1 MTVSRFLVS
10 IWVPTHRTVVTAKVF
25 ILVFNSVQPLLSP
38 LLLCIPFSSSIN
50 FSTPSSNYME
60 FLPVQAPPCGNTG
73 TSNESN
79 QPIPHE
85 RFTYRVLTRFP
96 PIIFP
101 IVNVTTRGLVIDY
114 THGFSPISFPI
125 GLPVYERRENA
136 EITP

>member
-1 MTVSRFLVS
+1 MRVINQF
-10 IWVPTHRTVVTAKVF
+10 RTRG
-25 ILVFNSVQPLLSP
+25 LLIEYSP
-38 LLLCIPFSSSIN
+38 
-50 FSTPSSNYME
+50 
-60 FLPVQAPPCGNTG
+60 
-73 TSNESN
+73 
-79 QPIPHE
+79 
-85 RFTYRVLTRFP
+85 RFP

>member
-1 MTVSRFLVS
+1 MTVSRFLVG

-25 ILVFNSVQPLLSP
+25 ILVEYG
-38 LLLCIPFSSSIN
+38 SSSGPPCYSA
-50 FSTPSSNYME
+50 FPSHLPLI
-60 FLPVQAPPCGNTG
+60 FPLPVLITWNLNQCSATIWNTG
-73 TSNESN
+73 TSNESY

-125 GLPVYERRENA
+125 GLGK
-136 EITP
+136 

>member
-10 IWVPTHRTVVTAKVF
+10 IWVPTHRTVFTAKVF
-25 ILVFNSVQPLLSP
+25 SLCLTLYNPCCPPCYSAFPSHLPLIFP
-38 LLLCIPFSSSIN
+38 
-50 FSTPSSNYME
+50 
-60 FLPVQAPPCGNTG
+60 LPVLITWNLNQCSATIWNTG

-85 RFTYRVLTRFP
+85 RFTYKVLTRFP

-114 THGFSPISFPI
+114 THGFSPISIPI
-125 GLPVYERRENA
+125 GLGK
-136 EITP
+136 